1 MSGVISH
8 EFEYYKPKDFG
19 ELSELLIQ
27 YKTKAKILS
36 GGTDLVVRIKDG
48 FEFPEIVIDIKSIS
62 ELKELKFDGKDLFI
76 GATVTFNELIESDV
90 VKEKF
95 PLLWEAAKSVAST
108 GIRNRATLAGNI
120 CSAVPSLDSGP
131 ALLVY
136 EAEVILKS
144 NNGERK
150 VNINDFFLGPRKTV
164 LKEDEFVYGVN
175 VPLPQKKN
183 GGSYVKLGRY
193 NGEDLAQ
200 VGIGILILEGNEY
213 RIAHCAVGPVAA
225 RAKKIEQLLNG
236 KPLDDSLIEEAK
248 KLIEQEISPITDIR
262 ATKEYR
268 IHMAKVMFERGLKAA
283 VNRMNGKGPD
293 YGEKLI

>member
-236 KPLDDSLIEEAK
+236 KPLDDPLIEEAK

>member
-19 ELSELLIQ
+19 ELSELLLQ

-48 FEFPEIVIDIKSIS
+48 FEFPEIVVDIKSIS
-62 ELKELKFDGKDLFI
+62 ELKELKFDGKNLFI

-144 NNGERK
+144 KNGERK
-150 VNINDFFLGPRKTV
+150 VNINEFFLGPRKTV

-268 IHMAKVMFERGLKAA
+268 IHMAKVMLERGLKAA

>member
-19 ELSELLIQ
+19 ELSELLLQ

-48 FEFPEIVIDIKSIS
+48 FEFPEIVVDIKSIS
-62 ELKELKFDGKDLFI
+62 ELKELKFDGKNLFI

-144 NNGERK
+144 KNGERK
-150 VNINDFFLGPRKTV
+150 VNINEFFLGPRKTV

-268 IHMAKVMFERGLKAA
+268 IHMAKVMLERGLKAA
-283 VNRMNGKGPD
+283 VNRMNGKGPV

>member
-36 GGTDLVVRIKDG
+36 GGTDLIVRIKDG

>member
-236 KPLDDSLIEEAK
+236 KPLDDPLIEEAK

-268 IHMAKVMFERGLKAA
+268 IHMAKVMLERGLKTA